1 MLWNLRSEETEKF
14 FRCWNTCVKLIY
26 EIPRNT
32 YTYLIEGFFASNQS
46 SLRNQVLARY
56 PKFYRN
62 LLNSPSREVRFLS
75 RIVKCDPRSTSCK
88 NLQYLREVTK
98 LSNPEQYGASRIK
111 MEIHSKDVPENERW
125 RLGLLDSL
133 FKVKLEK
140 FLRVE
145 DTRQVCAMIE
155 SLCST

>member
-1 MLWNLRSEETEKF
+1 M
-14 FRCWNTCVKLIY
+14 
-26 EIPRNT
+26 
-32 YTYLIEGFFASNQS
+32 
-46 SLRNQVLARY
+46 
-56 PKFYRN
+56 
-62 LLNSPSREVRFLS
+62 
-75 RIVKCDPRSTSCK
+75 
-88 NLQYLREVTK
+88 QYLREVTK